1 MKTIK
6 QQIMKKEDT
15 IYCSLKHRVEKRKE
29 LKTTWLLVCK
39 QKKNRIS
46 KVTDEQTVT
55 RDPPKQKQTKKKHS
69 LRLLIFGKTK
79 LPTTL
84 TKYWYSFLRIGNGHV
99 CFLLGVTTLEMLLN
113 KTGKEECEKFK
124 TKAYFSSSFKK
135 KKKVE
140 SRRGENLTSLKI
152 CDYDNYN

>member
-1 MKTIK
+1 M
-6 QQIMKKEDT
+6 
-15 IYCSLKHRVEKRKE
+15 
-29 LKTTWLLVCK
+29 CK

-84 TKYWYSFLRIGNGHV
+84 KKYWYSFLRIRNGHV

-113 KTGKEECEKFK
+113 KTGKEEWREIQNK
-124 TKAYFSSSFKK
+124 
-135 KKKVE
+135 
-140 SRRGENLTSLKI
+140 SLL
-152 CDYDNYN
+152 